1 VVAAAASEVSIDR
14 MRKGVVPLVM
24 RVFFYTR
31 RNFDE
36 AMRPHGV
43 TASQLG
49 ALAQIFEHPGISGA
63 EISRQM
69 GTTPQAVHLM
79 LSTLEHK
86 GLIEREP
93 HSAQGRVVSSHLT
106 EEGEQAFVNCL
117 LDALAVEKRLSQYL
131 TTDERRTLIRLLGRC
146 LEGLQSERH
155 DDPGTTRGGG
165 RLADGP

>member
-1 VVAAAASEVSIDR
+1 MVAAVASEVSIDR
-14 MRKGVVPLVM
+14 MRKGVVPLIM

-63 EISRQM
+63 EISRQL
-69 GTTPQAVHLM
+69 GTTPQAVQLM
-79 LSTLEHK
+79 LATLEQK

-93 HSAQGRVVSSHLT
+93 HSVQGRVVSSQLT
-106 EEGEQAFVNCL
+106 DEGHQTFVNCL
-117 LDALAVEKRLSQYL
+117 LDALAVEKRFSQRL
-131 TTDERRTLIRLLGRC
+131 TSDERRTLIRLLGRC
-146 LEGLQSERH
+146 LEELQSES
-155 DDPGTTRGGG
+155 DEAPTTTGGE
-165 RLADGP
+165 RSTDRP